1 MNEITIIEEKVNPA
15 IATAESMVISN
26 NPQYIKATD
35 FLKVIKGLQKEVESA
50 FDPAIE
56 AAHRSHKIAIESKD
70 KYFKPLVNAEKLI
83 KGKMGAFL
91 AEEER
96 LRKVE
101 EERLRKEV
109 EKAQEKLKAKAE
121 KEQANGNGKK
131 AEELLQKADNIIA
144 PTLAP
149 TTKKVTGIS
158 FREKWYAEVV
168 DLKLLP
174 REYMLPDM
182 VKLNKFAAAMKD
194 SVVVP
199 GVVFKCEKIINSSA
213 R

>member
-1 MNEITIIEEKVNPA
+1 MNEITVIEEKVNPA
-15 IATAESMVISN
+15 IAEAQSMVINN
-26 NPQYIKATD
+26 NPQYVKATD

-109 EKAQEKLKAKAE
+109 EKAQEKLKVRAEEAAAK
-121 KEQANGNGKK
+121 GNVKK
-131 AEELLQKADNIIA
+131 AEELQEKANNIIA

-149 TTKKVTGIS
+149 TTEKVAGIS
-158 FREKWYAEVV
+158 FRENWYAEIV

-174 REYMLPDM
+174 KEYMLPDLM
-182 VKLNKFAAAMKD
+182 KLNKFAKAMKD